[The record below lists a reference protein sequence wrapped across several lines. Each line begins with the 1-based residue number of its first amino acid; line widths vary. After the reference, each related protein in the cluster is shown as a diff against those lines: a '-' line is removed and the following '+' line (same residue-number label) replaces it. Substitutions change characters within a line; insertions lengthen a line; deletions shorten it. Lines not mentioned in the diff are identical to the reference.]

1 MSDKASCQAAQTVAE
16 AALVTVQRQA
26 DPKQSNGPDTL
37 GHRLATLATAV
48 AAVRTEIDALP

>member
-1 MSDKASCQAAQTVAE
+1 MSTKADCQTAQTAAE
-16 AALVTVQRQA
+16 AALVNVQRQA

-48 AAVRTEIDALP
+48 AAVRTQIDALP